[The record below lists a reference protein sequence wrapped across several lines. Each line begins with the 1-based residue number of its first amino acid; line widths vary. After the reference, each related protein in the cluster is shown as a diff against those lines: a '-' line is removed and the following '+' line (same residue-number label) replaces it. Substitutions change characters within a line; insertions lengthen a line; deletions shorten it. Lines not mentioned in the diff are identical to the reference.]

1 MALAENS
8 NRMRISTYILKDS
21 KIMLEEISK
30 KCNLSQSKVIDM
42 AIEELY
48 NKIKNEGITIKID

>member
-21 KIMLEEISK
+21 KNMLEEISK
-30 KCNLSQSKVIDM
+30 KCNLSQSKVIDL

-48 NKIKNEGITIKID
+48 KKIKTEGLTIKME

>member
-21 KIMLEEISK
+21 KNMLEEISD
-30 KCNLSQSKVIDM
+30 KCNLSQSKVIDL

-48 NKIKNEGITIKID
+48 KKIKNEGLVIKMK

>member
-21 KIMLEEISK
+21 KVMLEEISQ
-30 KCNLSQSKVIDM
+30 KCHLSQSKVIDM